1 MAFFRQLR
9 LLMWKNFLLQ
19 RKKICVT
26 VFEIVLPLLF
36 GVIFFSMRFLVDISH
51 EPARSYNT
59 RDVARRVSS
68 YWNGDV
74 TVLFTPN
81 NTLITGLITGI
92 NGTHHNQTSPP
103 DYSGLPTSRGFSS
116 RKDMLDYYSY
126 NSKQVAFAVEFENVA
141 MTDTVLPKTLRC
153 AIRPKGDQNGGG
165 WHTTESTP
173 FVASSKPRSLYRPD
187 YRDFLV
193 VQRLLHEAIIKH
205 FNPNSTAILNE
216 LEVQMLRMPFPPFIV
231 DTMNALLQYMFP
243 VLLMLS
249 FILMAI
255 QTTKGVVYEKERKLK
270 ESMKLMGLSAS
281 AHWTSLFLTSFI
293 YVLVIMVLYT
303 LLCGVN
309 ASGKGAALAKS
320 DPSLFFVFLLCYGV
334 SIISYC
340 FMISVFT
347 QRANIGAAISGIVF
361 FISYCPYFYLLII
374 YQNMSRSAKLASC
387 LLFNVGMAFG
397 ANVISLYEGAG
408 SGVQWSNFHEP
419 ATVDDNF
426 SLLDAI
432 LMLLGDTAIHLL
444 ITWYMDNVW
453 PGEFGVP
460 KPFYFPFT
468 ASYWCGTKQRN
479 ADYSSN
485 QHLDEK
491 HFEKEPSGMKTGIS
505 ILNLKKVFGSG
516 SKKKVAVDGM
526 SLNMFEGQIS
536 VLLGHNGAGKT
547 TTMSVLTG
555 FIPSSGGTAIVNG
568 YDINNDIQSVRQ
580 SLGLCPQ
587 HNILFDSLT
596 VQEHLEFFACLKG
609 CPSKNVQSDVTAMMN
624 EVGLSLKR
632 FTQSQHLSGGQK
644 RKLSVGIALI
654 GGSKIVILDEPTS
667 GMDPAARRQTWD
679 ILQKNRH
686 GRTMLLTTHFMD
698 EADLLG
704 DRIAIMAEGVVKCCG
719 TSYFL
724 KKLYG
729 AGYHLVMVKEP
740 TCRVAS
746 VTAVV
751 QRYVPTAVME
761 SEINAEL
768 SYLLPDDQSANFA
781 ALFTKIETQREKLGI
796 SSFGA
801 SATTMEEVFL
811 KAGEEEQKEDGDVNK
826 DYPTG
831 SRNNLI
837 SNGTNGWSNGNYEMR
852 EAETADLLA
861 FNRGFTKTRGILLEL
876 SRFRGMF
883 VKKALH
889 TWRNRTITIVQL
901 LLPVLFAIAALAIS
915 KVDPGEVVE
924 VPLTLDLAPFKGTY
938 VPYLYGTNQRGPE
951 QLPQQLAQ
959 AYRDQFA
966 GSENKPD
973 MIDLSTY
980 NVTSYFLSRAKELG
994 IGGYNKKVI
1003 IGAQFK
1009 SSKEAIGIFNGQP
1022 YHGQPIALSFMM
1034 NAILKHFTSQDHSIT
1049 TINNPLPRDDKE
1061 TSDRTLSS
1069 VAALGFS
1076 VAFCLIFGMA
1086 FLTSSFVYFLI
1097 KERQVGAKHLQTV
1110 SGVGPFVFWLSTLA
1124 WDYINYLIPSLLLLI
1139 VFAGFQSPAYTEDG
1153 RLGIVFLILL
1163 VYGLAVLP
1171 FMYALQYMFKSA
1183 PTGMVV
1189 IIILNIITGLATLL
1203 TVYMLT
1209 TLRKT
1214 SEAKVADWIFLLVF
1228 PHYNFGKS
1236 YMDMYSNYQSLDSC
1250 IKQNYT
1256 SLCATTTGRNQCCKD
1271 SCGDNCPFTE
1281 NFLDWDSPGVG
1292 RYVVFMLFQA
1302 VVYMSVTLFIE
1313 YQIPQRIWYAF
1324 RPQETEIPQP
1334 SASSFSPMQHVPEDG
1349 DVLSERQRIDELP
1362 IGIGNSDAL
1371 VLKDVYKRYGNFVAV
1386 DHLSVGIPEK
1396 ECFGLLGQ
1404 NGAGKTT
1411 TFKMITGDVMLTHG
1425 NVFLRSF
1432 NIKNHTQKVQEN
1444 MGYCPQFDALIDQ
1457 MTGRETL
1464 TMYARLKGVPES
1476 CIKGVCDNLLDIM
1489 MLRQYSDK
1497 PTSEYSGGNKR
1508 KLSTAI
1514 ALVGDPAFIMLDEPS
1529 TGMDPKAR
1537 RQLWNVLSK
1546 VRECGRTLVLTSHSM
1561 EECDALCT
1569 RIAIMVNGRFV
1580 CLGTPQHLKTKFGQG
1595 YTLIARMKTV
1605 ETQPGVSDERA
1616 PAPTEPL
1623 VNFIISSY
1631 PNTHVFDDHQG
1642 YVHFQVPYNAVSL
1655 AQVFTVMEQSKAQFS
1670 VEDYS
1675 VHQTTLEQVFLSFT
1689 RWQIPPKEDKTGL
1702 CKRICCCC

>member
-1 MAFFRQLR
+1 MAFCFQLR
-9 LLMWKNFLLQ
+9 LLLWKNSLLQ
-19 RKKICVT
+19 RRKICVT
-26 VFEIVLPLLF
+26 VFEIIGPLLLGLIIF
-36 GVIFFSMRFLVDISH
+36 GLRFILPVRNVSASVYHYDSLG
-51 EPARSYNT
+51 
-59 RDVARRVSS
+59 RVLSWYS
-68 YWNGDV
+68 RNDAKV
-74 TVLFTPN
+74 VLYTPN
-81 NTLITGLITGI
+81 STLISGLISGVNDRI
-92 NGTHHNQTSPP
+92 NNLSSNPRYRFSRPP
-103 DYSGLPTSRGFSS
+103 SFKGFSS
-116 RKDMLDYYSY
+116 RKDMLEYFSF
-126 NSKQVAFAVEFENVA
+126 NSKHIPFAVEFENVA
-141 MTDTVLPKTLRC
+141 MTDTVLPIKLRC
-153 AIRPKGDQNGGG
+153 AIRPTVQRNSQ
-165 WHTTESTP
+165 WHTTETSP
-173 FVASSKPRSLYRPD
+173 FVNTGTPRNSYDPS
-187 YRDFLV
+187 YEKFLIL
-193 VQRLLHEAIIKH
+193 QRLVYEAVITYIS
-205 FNPNSTAILNE
+205 PNATDIVNE
-216 LEVQMLRMPFPPFIV
+216 LKIQMLRMPYPPYIIDAINV
-231 DTMNALLQYMFP
+231 LLQYMFP

-249 FILMAI
+249 FMLMAI

-270 ESMKLMGLSAS
+270 ESMKLMGLSAA
-281 AHWTSLFLTSFI
+281 AHWTSWFLTSFI

-303 LLCGVN
+303 MLCGID
-309 ASGKGAALAKS
+309 ASGNGAVLAKS

-347 QRANIGAAISGIVF
+347 QRANVGAAVSGIVF
-361 FISYCPYFYLLII
+361 FISYCPYFYLQIL
-374 YQNMSRSAKLASC
+374 YHRMSRSAKLASC

-419 ATVDDNF
+419 ATIDDNF
-426 SLLDAI
+426 SLLDSM

-444 ITWYMDNVW
+444 ITWYLDNVW

-468 ASYWCGTKQRN
+468 RDYWCGTKQTKM
-479 ADYSSN
+479 DYVRV
-485 QHLDEK
+485 QQCDER
-491 HFEKEPSGMKTGIS
+491 HFEVEPSGMTTGIS
-505 ILNLKKVFGSG
+505 IQNLKKVFGSG

-555 FIPSSGGTAIVNG
+555 FIPASGGTAIVNG

-596 VQEHLEFFACLKG
+596 VHEHLEFFARLKG
-609 CPSKNVQSDVTAMMN
+609 CPSNSVESEVTTTIN

-632 FTQSQHLSGGQK
+632 LTQSQHLSGGQK

-679 ILQKNRH
+679 ILQRNRQ

-698 EADLLG
+698 EADVLG
-704 DRIAIMAEGVVKCCG
+704 DRIAIMTEGVVKCCG

-729 AGYHLVMVKEP
+729 AGYHLVVVKEP
-740 TCRVAS
+740 TCQVAS

-751 QRYVPTAVME
+751 QQYVPTAVME

-781 ALFTKIETQREKLGI
+781 ALFTEIETQREKLGI

-811 KAGEEEQKEDGDVNK
+811 KAGKDVN
-826 DYPTG
+826 DDAHDCNQTG
-831 SRNNLI
+831 SLDNLAPAGTSVWRN
-837 SNGTNGWSNGNYEMR
+837 SSYELQDR
-852 EAETADLLA
+852 ETPNILA
-861 FNRGFTKTRGILLEL
+861 FNQGFTKNTGLGLEL
-876 SRFRGMF
+876 SRFTGLF

-889 TWRNRTITIVQL
+889 TWRNKTITIVQL
-901 LLPVLFAIAALAIS
+901 LLPVAFTIASLAIS
-915 KVDPGEVVE
+915 LVEPGKVALEG
-924 VPLTLDLAPFKGTY
+924 PLTFDLAPFKGTF
-938 VPYLYGTNQRGPE
+938 VTNIDGGGPG
-951 QLPQQLAQ
+951 QLPEAFAFSYSAQ
-959 AYRDQFA
+959 FT
-966 GSENKPD
+966 GTVNKVERV
-973 MIDLSTY
+973 DLLRY
-980 NVTSYFLSRAKELG
+980 HNVSNFFLSRAKDLG
-994 IGGYNKKVI
+994 VGGYNRKMI

-1009 SSKEAIGIFNGQP
+1009 SSKEAVGIYNGQP
-1022 YHGQPIALSFMM
+1022 YHSEPISLSFMM

-1049 TINNPLPRDDKE
+1049 TINNPLPYQGK
-1061 TSDRTLSS
+1061 TSKGHS
-1069 VAALGFS
+1069 VFSILFLGFS
-1076 VAFCLIFGMA
+1076 VAFCLLFGMA
-1086 FLTSSFVYFLI
+1086 FLTSSFVFFLI

-1124 WDYINYLIPSLLLLI
+1124 WDYINYLIPSLLLLV

-1153 RLGIVFLILL
+1153 RSGIVFLILL

-1171 FMYALQYMFKSA
+1171 FMYALQYMFKSP

-1189 IIILNIITGLATLL
+1189 IIILNIITGMISIL
-1203 TVYMLT
+1203 TVFMLT
-1209 TLRKT
+1209 ATGEER
-1214 SEAKVADWIFLLVF
+1214 EAEITDWVFLLVF

-1236 YMDMYSNYQSLDSC
+1236 FMNMHSNYLYLDKC
-1250 IKQNYT
+1250 RQLNYT
-1256 SLCATTTGRNQCCKD
+1256 SHCARSSSNPCCKD
-1271 SCGDNCPFTE
+1271 TCGRYCFPFKE
-1281 NFLDWDSPGVG
+1281 NFLDWDFPGVG
-1292 RYVVFMLFQA
+1292 RHLFFMLFQA
-1302 VVYMSVTLFIE
+1302 VLYMSVTLFIE
-1313 YQIPQRIWYAF
+1313 YQVPQRIWYAF
-1324 RPQETEIPQP
+1324 RPQEAEVPQP
-1334 SASSFSPMQHVPEDG
+1334 VVVDG
-1349 DVLSERQRIDELP
+1349 DVLAERQRIQAFAKDLD
-1362 IGIGNSDAL
+1362 NTDAL
-1371 VLKDVYKRYGNFVAV
+1371 VLKELYKRYGDFVAV

-1411 TFKMITGDVMLTHG
+1411 TFKMITGDVMLTRG
-1425 NVFLRSF
+1425 NVFLQSYD
-1432 NIKNHTQKVQEN
+1432 IKNHTQKVQEN

-1497 PTSEYSGGNKR
+1497 PTSDYSGGNKR

-1605 ETQPGVSDERA
+1605 ETQPGASDERA

-1623 VNFIISSY
+1623 VNFITTSY

-1642 YVHFQVPYNAVSL
+1642 YVHFQVPYSAVSL
-1655 AQVFTVMEQSKAQFS
+1655 AQVFTLMEQSKVQFS

-1689 RWQIPPKEDKTGL
+1689 RWQIPPKEDKTSL
-1702 CKRICCCC
+1702 CKRICCC

>member
-9 LLMWKNFLLQ
+9 LLMWKNFLLK
-19 RKKICVT
+19 RRKICVT
-26 VFEIVLPLLF
+26 VFEILLPLLV
-36 GVIFFSMRFLVDISH
+36 GVIFFSMRFLVKIEQKTATVYSPD
-51 EPARSYNT
+51 EVLRRLSYFGN
-59 RDVARRVSS
+59 
-68 YWNGDV
+68 NE
-74 TVLFTPN
+74 VLFTPN
-81 NTLITGLITGI
+81 NSLI
-92 NGTHHNQTSPP
+92 NGLVASINETLKHPL
-103 DYSGLPTSRGFSS
+103 GMPTFKGFSS
-116 RKDMLDYYSY
+116 RKDMLDYFSV
-126 NSKQVAFAVEFENVA
+126 NLKRFAVEFKNVA
-141 MTDTVLPKTLRC
+141 MTEMILPKKVRL
-153 AIRPKGDQNGGG
+153 AIRPKGNAYGGG
-165 WHTTESTP
+165 WHTRETTP
-173 FVASSKPRSLYRPD
+173 FVATTGPRDDSTPD
-187 YRDFLV
+187 YEYFVAL
-193 VQRLLHEAIIKH
+193 QRMFHEAIIKH
-205 FNPNSTAILNE
+205 FNPNSTAILQD
-216 LEVQMLRMPFPPFIV
+216 LKVQMLRMPYPPYIV
-231 DTMNALLQYMFP
+231 DTMSAMLQYVFP

-255 QTTKGVVYEKERKLK
+255 QTTKGVVYEKEKKLK
-270 ESMKLMGLSAS
+270 ESMKLMGLSAA
-281 AHWTSLFLTSFI
+281 AHWTSWFVTSFL
-293 YVLVIMVLYT
+293 YVLVVVALYV

-309 ASGKGAALAKS
+309 ASGNGAALAKS

-347 QRANIGAAISGIVF
+347 QRANIGAAVSGIVF
-361 FISYCPYFYLLII
+361 FISYCPYFYLQII

-397 ANVISLYEGAG
+397 AKVISLYEGAG

-460 KPFYFPFT
+460 KPIYFPFT
-468 ASYWCGTKQRN
+468 GSYWCGTKQTN
-479 ADYSSN
+479 ADCSST

-491 HFEKEPSGMKTGIS
+491 HFEREPSGMMNGIS
-505 ILNLKKVFGSG
+505 IQNLKKVFGSG
-516 SKKKVAVDGM
+516 SKQKVAVDGM

-555 FIPSSGGTAIVNG
+555 FIPASGGTAIVNG

-596 VQEHLEFFACLKG
+596 VQEHLEFFASLKG
-609 CPSKNVQSDVTAMMN
+609 CPSKNVQSDVTTMMN

-679 ILQKNRH
+679 ILQRNRQ

-740 TCRVAS
+740 TCQVAS

-751 QRYVPTAVME
+751 QQYVPTAVTE

-781 ALFTKIETQREKLGI
+781 ALFTEIETKRGELGI

-811 KAGEEEQKEDGDVNK
+811 KAGEQEQKEDGDE

-837 SNGTNGWSNGNYEMR
+837 SNGTNSWSNEMR
-852 EAETADLLA
+852 EMITADILA
-861 FNRGFTKTRGILLEL
+861 FNKGFTKTRGIMLEL
-876 SRFRGMF
+876 SRFRGLF

-901 LLPVLFAIAALAIS
+901 LLPVLFTVAALIVSEA
-915 KVDPGEVVE
+915 DHGEVVE
-924 VPLTLDLAPFKGTY
+924 VPLSLDLTPFKGTY
-938 VPYLYGTNQRGPE
+938 VPYEGGPE

-966 GSENKPD
+966 GTKNKPEV
-973 MIDLSTY
+973 IDLSTY
-980 NVTSYFLSRAKELG
+980 NVTSYFLSRANELS
-994 IGGYNKKVI
+994 IGAYNKKMI

-1009 SSKEAIGIFNGQP
+1009 SSKEVMSIFNGQP
-1022 YHGQPIALSFMM
+1022 YHSQPIALSFMM

-1049 TINNPLPRDDKE
+1049 TINNPIPLEAADNSIQ
-1061 TSDRTLSS
+1061 TISS
-1069 VAALGFS
+1069 VSALGFS
-1076 VAFCLIFGMA
+1076 VAYCIVFGMA
-1086 FLTSSFVYFLI
+1086 FLASSFVYFLI
-1097 KERQVGAKHLQTV
+1097 KERQVGAKHLQIV
-1110 SGVGPFVFWLSTLA
+1110 SGVGPFVFWLSNLA

-1171 FMYALQYMFKSA
+1171 FMYALQNMFKSP
-1183 PTGMVV
+1183 PTGVVV

-1203 TVYMLT
+1203 SVYMLT
-1209 TLRKT
+1209 VYRKT
-1214 SEAKVADWIFLLVF
+1214 SEAKATDWMFLLIF

-1236 YMDMYSNYQSLDSC
+1236 FMDMYTNYMFLDGC
-1250 IKQNYT
+1250 TKQNYT
-1256 SLCATTTGRNQCCKD
+1256 YMCAISQRDPCCKD
-1271 SCGDNCPFTE
+1271 TCGDYCFEFTE

-1302 VVYMSVTLFIE
+1302 MVYMSVTLFIE

-1334 SASSFSPMQHVPEDG
+1334 GAPSFGAIQQVPEDG
-1349 DVLSERQRIDELP
+1349 DVLRERQRIDEFA
-1362 IGIGNSDAL
+1362 IGAGNSDAL
-1371 VLKDVYKRYGNFVAV
+1371 VLKDLYKRYGNFVAV

-1411 TFKMITGDVMLTHG
+1411 TFKMMTGDVMLTRG
-1425 NVFLRSF
+1425 NVFLQSF
-1432 NIKNHTQKVQEN
+1432 DIKNHTQKMQEN

-1464 TMYARLKGVPES
+1464 TMYAKLKGVPENYV
-1476 CIKGVCDNLLDIM
+1476 KGACDNLLDIM

-1514 ALVGDPAFIMLDEPS
+1514 ALVGDPAIIMLDEPS

-1546 VRECGRTLVLTSHSM
+1546 VRERGRTLVLTSHSM

-1605 ETQPGVSDERA
+1605 ETGVSEERA
-1616 PAPTEPL
+1616 PALTEPL
-1623 VNFIISSY
+1623 VNFITSTY
-1631 PNTHVFDDHQG
+1631 QETKVFDDHQG

-1689 RWQIPPKEDKTGL
+1689 RSQVPPKEDKTSML
-1702 CKRICCCC
+1702 KRICCCLLFNNDFHKQIE

>member
-1 MAFFRQLR
+1 MAFCQQLR
-9 LLMWKNFLLQ
+9 LLLWKNVLLQ
-19 RKKICVT
+19 RRKICVT
-26 VFEIVLPLLF
+26 IFEIIGPLLF
-36 GVIFFSMRFLVDISH
+36 GLIIFGVRFIAPGTYIPARVYSYEQVTRDFFSYSYSQSH
-51 EPARSYNT
+51 E
-59 RDVARRVSS
+59 
-68 YWNGDV
+68 
-74 TVLFTPN
+74 VLYIPN
-81 NTLITGLITGI
+81 NALIGGLISDMNDTLNELLLKPHYRYLDSNSI
-92 NGTHHNQTSPP
+92 SFK
-103 DYSGLPTSRGFSS
+103 GFPS
-116 RKDMLDYYSY
+116 RKDMLEYLSFNY
-126 NSKQVAFAVEFENVA
+126 NDVPFAVEFENVE
-141 MTDTVLPKTLRC
+141 MTDTILPRHLRC
-153 AIRPKGDQNGGG
+153 AIRPKVGPYVG
-165 WHTTESTP
+165 WHTTETSP
-173 FVASSKPRSLYRPD
+173 FVDTGGPRSLYSPNYWR
-187 YRDFLV
+187 FLCL
-193 VQRLLHEAIIKH
+193 QRLLHEAVIKH
-205 FNPNSTAILNE
+205 FNPNATATLQDLKIK
-216 LEVQMLRMPFPPFIV
+216 MLRMPYPPYII
-231 DTMNALLQYMFP
+231 DGMNYLLQYVFP

-249 FILMAI
+249 FILVAI

-270 ESMKLMGLSAS
+270 ESMKLMGLSAA
-281 AHWTSLFLTSFI
+281 AHWTSWFLTSFI
-293 YVLVIMVLYT
+293 YVVITMALYA
-303 LLCGVN
+303 LLCGID
-309 ASGKGAALAKS
+309 ASGNGAPLTKS

-347 QRANIGAAISGIVF
+347 QRASVGATVSGIVF
-361 FISYCPYFYLLII
+361 FISYCPYFYLQIL
-374 YQNMSRSAKLASC
+374 YHRMSRSAKLSSC

-426 SLLDAI
+426 TLLDAM

-444 ITWYMDNVW
+444 ITWYMDNVR

-468 ASYWCGTKQRN
+468 STYWCGTGQFN
-479 ADYSSN
+479 VDYTCI
-485 QHLDEK
+485 HPCDEK
-491 HFEKEPSGMKTGIS
+491 YFEAEPSDLKTGIS
-505 ILNLKKVFGSG
+505 IQNLKKVFGSG

-526 SLNMFEGQIS
+526 NLNMFEGQIS

-555 FIPSSGGTAIVNG
+555 FIPASEGTAIVNG

-596 VQEHLEFFACLKG
+596 VQEHLEFFATLKG
-609 CPSKNVQSDVTAMMN
+609 CPSKDLESEVTTTMN

-654 GGSKIVILDEPTS
+654 GGSKVVILDEPTS

-679 ILQKNRH
+679 ILQKNRQ

-698 EADLLG
+698 EADVLG

-729 AGYHLVMVKEP
+729 AGYHLVIVKEP
-740 TCRVAS
+740 TCDVPS

-751 QRYVPTAVME
+751 QQHVPTAVLE

-781 ALFTKIETQREKLGI
+781 ALFTEIETQREMLGI

-811 KAGEEEQKEDGDVNK
+811 KAGQDEK
-826 DYPTG
+826 DDDECNRTG
-831 SRNNLI
+831 STNNLALPVVNI
-837 SNGTNGWSNGNYEMR
+837 WLNSSSELQDTETSNI
-852 EAETADLLA
+852 LA
-861 FNRGFTKTRGILLEL
+861 FNQGFTKRTGLVLEV
-876 SRFRGMF
+876 SRFTGLF

-889 TWRNRTITIVQL
+889 TWRNKTITIVQL
-901 LLPVLFAIAALAIS
+901 LLPVLFAMASLAIS
-915 KVDPGEVVE
+915 KIEPGGVATE
-924 VPLTLDLAPFKGTY
+924 VPLTLDLAPFKGSF
-938 VPYLYGTNQRGPE
+938 VPYMGQDVAG
-951 QLPQQLAQ
+951 QLPKALAH
-959 AYRDQFA
+959 AYIAQFS
-966 GSENKPD
+966 GTVNKPER
-973 MIDLSTY
+973 IDLLKYHNIS
-980 NVTSYFLSRAKELG
+980 NFFLSRAEDLG
-994 IGGYNKKVI
+994 RGRYNKKMI
-1003 IGAQFK
+1003 IGAHFK
-1009 SSKEAIGIFNGQP
+1009 SNNEAIALFNGQP
-1022 YHGQPIALSFMM
+1022 YHSQPIALSFMM
-1034 NAILKHFTSQDHSIT
+1034 NAILKHFTSNEYSIT
-1049 TINNPLPRDDKE
+1049 TVSNPLPYQAKSSWDP
-1061 TSDRTLSS
+1061 SVLS
-1069 VAALGFS
+1069 VLFLGFS
-1076 VAFCLIFGMA
+1076 VALCLLFGMA

-1097 KERQVGAKHLQTV
+1097 KERLVGAKHLQTV
-1110 SGVGPFVFWLSTLA
+1110 SGVGPFVFWLSNLA
-1124 WDYINYLIPSLLLLI
+1124 WDYINYLIPSFLLLI
-1139 VFAGFQSPAYTEDG
+1139 VFAGYQTPSYTEDG
-1153 RLGIVFLILL
+1153 RLGIVFLVLV

-1171 FMYALQYMFKSA
+1171 FMYALQYMFKSP

-1189 IIILNIITGLATLL
+1189 IIILNIVTGMASILSVFILDAVGEDEESEIT
-1203 TVYMLT
+1203 
-1209 TLRKT
+1209 
-1214 SEAKVADWIFLLVF
+1214 DWVFSVIF

-1236 YMDMYSNYQSLDSC
+1236 FMNMHSNYLYLRQC
-1250 IKQNYT
+1250 IERNYT
-1256 SLCATTTGRNQCCKD
+1256 SMCTRFATNPCCKD
-1271 SCGDNCPFTE
+1271 TCGDNCFPFTE
-1281 NFLDWDSPGVG
+1281 NFLDWDFPGVG
-1292 RYVVFMLFQA
+1292 GHVVFMLVQS

-1313 YQIPQRIWYAF
+1313 YQVPQRIWYVF
-1324 RPQETEIPQP
+1324 RPRGLSVVQPTE
-1334 SASSFSPMQHVPEDG
+1334 VDG
-1349 DVLSERQRIDELP
+1349 DVLAERQRIETFDKDA
-1362 IGIGNSDAL
+1362 GSTDAL
-1371 VLKDVYKRYGNFVAV
+1371 VLKDLYKRYGNFVAV
-1386 DHLSVGIPEK
+1386 DNLSVGIPEK

-1411 TFKMITGDVMLTHG
+1411 TFKMITGDVMLTRG
-1425 NVFLRSF
+1425 NVFLKSF
-1432 NIKNHTQKVQEN
+1432 DIKNHTQKVQEN

-1464 TMYARLKGVPES
+1464 TMYARLKGVPEN
-1476 CIKGVCDNLLDIM
+1476 CIRDVCDNLLDVM

-1514 ALVGDPAFIMLDEPS
+1514 ALIGDPAFIMLDEPS

-1537 RQLWNVLSK
+1537 RQLWNVLSQ

-1605 ETQPGVSDERA
+1605 EIQPGVSEERA
-1616 PAPTEPL
+1616 PALTQPL
-1623 VNFIISSY
+1623 VNFITSTF

-1642 YVHFQVPYNAVSL
+1642 YVHFQVPYNTVSL
-1655 AQVFTVMEQSKAQFS
+1655 AQVFTVMEQSKVQFY

-1689 RWQIPPKEDKTGL
+1689 RWQVPPKEDKTGC
-1702 CKRICCCC
+1702 CKRICCC

>member
-1 MAFFRQLR
+1 MAFFPQLR
-9 LLMWKNFLLQ
+9 LLMWKNYLLQ
-19 RKKICVT
+19 RKKIAVT
-26 VFEIVLPLLF
+26 VFEILLPLLF
-36 GVIFFSMRFLVDISH
+36 GVIFFSFRFMIPVTH
-51 EPARSYNT
+51 EPARVFSSREVNRRFSYYSNEL
-59 RDVARRVSS
+59 
-68 YWNGDV
+68 
-74 TVLFTPN
+74 VLFTPN
-81 NTLITGLITGI
+81 NTFITGLITGI
-92 NGTHHNQTSPP
+92 NETLINQTFTFNY
-103 DYSGLPTSRGFSS
+103 YSGLPTFKGFSS
-116 RKDMLDYYSY
+116 RKDMLDYFSY
-126 NSKQVAFAVEFENVA
+126 NSDQVGFAVEFENVA
-141 MTDTVLPKTLRC
+141 MTDTIMPKKLRF
-153 AIRPKGDQNGGG
+153 AIRPKRDIYGGG
-165 WHTTESTP
+165 WHTTETTP
-173 FVASSKPRSLYRPD
+173 FVASAGPRGGSDPD
-187 YRDFLV
+187 YEDFV
-193 VQRLLHEAIIKH
+193 VLQRIFYEAIIKH
-205 FNPNSTAILNE
+205 FNPNSTAILQD
-216 LEVQMLRMPFPPFIV
+216 LKVQMLRMPYPPYIN
-231 DTMNALLQYMFP
+231 DTMTLLLQYVFP

-281 AHWTSLFLTSFI
+281 AHWTSWFLTSFI
-293 YVLVIMVLYT
+293 YVLVIMALYA
-303 LLCGVN
+303 LLCGIN
-309 ASGKGAALAKS
+309 ASGNGAALAKS

-347 QRANIGAAISGIVF
+347 QRANIGAAISGVVF
-361 FISYCPYFYLLII
+361 FISYCPYFYLQII
-374 YQNMSRSAKLASC
+374 YQNMSRPAKLASC

-397 ANVISLYEGAG
+397 AKVITQYEGAG
-408 SGVQWSNFHEP
+408 SGVQWSNLHEP

-468 ASYWCGTKQRN
+468 ASYWCGTKQSN

-491 HFEKEPSGMKTGIS
+491 HFEKEPSGMKSGIS
-505 ILNLKKVFGSG
+505 IQNLKKIFGSG

-526 SLNMFEGQIS
+526 SLNMYEGQIS

-555 FIPSSGGTAIVNG
+555 FIPASGGTAIVNG
-568 YDINNDIQSVRQ
+568 YNISNDIQSVRQ

-596 VQEHLEFFACLKG
+596 VEEHLEFFACLKG
-609 CPSKNVQSDVTAMMN
+609 CPSKNVQSDVTTMMN

-654 GGSKIVILDEPTS
+654 EGSKIVILDEPTS

-679 ILQKNRH
+679 ILQRNRQ

-704 DRIAIMAEGVVKCCG
+704 DRIAIMTEGVVKCCG

-729 AGYHLVMVKEP
+729 AGYHLVMVKGP
-740 TCRVAS
+740 TCQVAS

-751 QRYVPTAVME
+751 QQHVSTAVME

-781 ALFTKIETQREKLGI
+781 ALFTEIETQREKLGI

-811 KAGEEEQKEDGDVNK
+811 KAGEEEQREDGDVNE

-837 SNGTNGWSNGNYEMR
+837 SNGTNGRSNGNYEMR
-852 EAETADLLA
+852 EAGAADILA
-861 FNRGFTKTRGILLEL
+861 FNKGFTKTRGIMLEL
-876 SRFRGMF
+876 SRFRGLF

-889 TWRNRTITIVQL
+889 TLRNRTITIVQL

-938 VPYLYGTNQRGPE
+938 VPYKGGSGP
-951 QLPQQLAQ
+951 LPQTFAK

-966 GSENKPD
+966 GSENKPE
-973 MIDLSTY
+973 MMST
-980 NVTSYFLSRAKELG
+980 NNMTSYFLSRGNDLG
-994 IGGYNKKVI
+994 VGGYNKKMI
-1003 IGAQFK
+1003 IGTQFK

-1022 YHGQPIALSFMM
+1022 YHSQPIALSFMM
-1034 NAILKHFTSQDHSIT
+1034 NAILKYFTSQDHSIT
-1049 TINNPLPRDDKE
+1049 TINNPLPLDAQK
-1061 TSDRTLSS
+1061 TSRNTLSA
-1069 VAALGFS
+1069 VTGLGFS

-1086 FLTSSFVYFLI
+1086 FLTSSFVHFLI
-1097 KERQVGAKHLQTV
+1097 KERLVGAKHLQTV
-1110 SGVGPFVFWLSTLA
+1110 SGVGPFVFWLSNFV

-1171 FMYALQYMFKSA
+1171 FMYALQYMFKSP

-1203 TVYMLT
+1203 TSFMLT
-1209 TLRKT
+1209 TLQKT

-1236 YMDMYSNYQSLDSC
+1236 YMDMYSNYQSLDICS
-1250 IKQNYT
+1250 KQNYT
-1256 SLCATTTGRNQCCKD
+1256 SLCATTTGGNPCCKD
-1271 SCGDNCPFTE
+1271 SCGDYCFPFTE

-1324 RPQETEIPQP
+1324 RPQETEEPQSGVP
-1334 SASSFSPMQHVPEDG
+1334 SFSPMQHVPEDG

-1411 TFKMITGDVMLTHG
+1411 TFKMITGDVMLTRG
-1425 NVFLRSF
+1425 NVFLQSYD
-1432 NIKNHTQKVQEN
+1432 IKNHTQKVQEN

-1476 CIKGVCDNLLDIM
+1476 RIKGVCDNLLDIM

-1605 ETQPGVSDERA
+1605 ETQPGASDERA

-1623 VNFIISSY
+1623 VTFITSSY

-1642 YVHFQVPYNAVSL
+1642 YVHFQVPYSAVSL

-1689 RWQIPPKEDKTGL
+1689 RWQIPPKEDKTSL